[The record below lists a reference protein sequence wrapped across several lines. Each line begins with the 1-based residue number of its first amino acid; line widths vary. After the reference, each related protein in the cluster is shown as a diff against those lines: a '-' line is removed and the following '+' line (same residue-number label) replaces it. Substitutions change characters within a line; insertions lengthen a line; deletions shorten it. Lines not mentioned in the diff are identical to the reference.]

1 MQRKTGGKPPT
12 PASRHASFE
21 AFHDIV
27 SMAASDPMNGAVIS
41 GRYEILGR
49 IGQGGMAR
57 IYKANDRES
66 GTHVA
71 VKILSDN
78 PERNEE
84 LTERLFIEA
93 KAAATINHPNV
104 IRILDIGTYKDK
116 TFCVMEYIQGRDLAS
131 QLSSREP
138 MEWDRA
144 KRILAQICDALE
156 AAHGKCVIHR
166 DMKPENVMLSGPI
179 GGEHVK
185 VLDFGLAKLTDSAE
199 RLTRENMVL
208 GTPTYMAPEQ
218 AWSRDYDKRVDIYS
232 LGVIAYELVCGTV
245 PFHSDIPDDKARM
258 FQVLLMH
265 KETAPEKPS
274 DRVPGLIIPKEAEA
288 AILRALEK
296 DPAKRFQSARE
307 FRQALLGE
315 KPCEK
320 PQEQPEE
327 TVSTAALSSVA
338 EAPEPDRRGEEW
350 EGPMRERMAPW
361 SLPPEERRSY
371 AALKRFAKRVILTGM
386 IAAAGYAAYHYRDT
400 IIGYVE
406 SVRHAKPASSESA
419 EPSAEQQQPA
429 PANPVNTS
437 FQARIES
444 TPRNATVYDITG
456 GNDRRV
462 IIGRTPLD
470 ATFQN
475 YENRILIAK
484 SGYYPVRITIT
495 RSQPDQKVALRLVPR
510 QGGMAVDDQAGGSGS
525 PPDTDPYFNDG
536 GSGAA
541 FNPAQDGPR

>member
-1 MQRKTGGKPPT
+1 MQRKTGGKPPA

-57 IYKANDRES
+57 IYLANDRES
-66 GTHVA
+66 GTRVA

-104 IRILDIGTYKDK
+104 IGILDIGTYKDK

-131 QLSSREP
+131 QLSAKEP

-144 KRILAQICDALE
+144 KRILAQICDALD
-156 AAHGKCVIHR
+156 AAHGKGVIHR
-166 DMKPENVMLSGPI
+166 DMKPENVMLMGPI

-218 AWSRDYDKRVDIYS
+218 AWSRDYDMRVDIYS
-232 LGVIAYELVCGTV
+232 LGVMAYELACGKV
-245 PFHSDIPDDKARM
+245 PFSSDIPDDKART

-265 KETAPEKPS
+265 KETQPEKPS
-274 DRVPGLIIPKEAEA
+274 EKVPGLKIPKEAEA
-288 AILRALEK
+288 AIMRALEK
-296 DPAKRFQSARE
+296 DPAKRFQSALE

-315 KPCEK
+315 KPCKK
-320 PQEQPEE
+320 PEGQPEE

-338 EAPEPDRRGEEW
+338 EAPEPERHGEEW
-350 EGPMRERMAPW
+350 EGPMKERMAPW
-361 SLPPEERRSY
+361 SLPPEEKRSY
-371 AALKRFAKRVILTGM
+371 GALKRFAKRVILTGM
-386 IAAAGYAAYHYRDT
+386 VAAAGYAAYHYRDS

-406 SVRHAKPASSESA
+406 SLRQAKPPASASA
-419 EPSAEQQQPA
+419 EPSAEQQPVPA
-429 PANPVNTS
+429 SPVNTS

-462 IIGRTPLD
+462 AIGRTPLE

-475 YENRILIAK
+475 YENRILITK
-484 SGYYPVRITIT
+484 SGYYPARITIT
-495 RSQPDQKVALRLVPR
+495 RSQPDQKVALRPVPR
-510 QGGMAVDDQAGGSGS
+510 QGGMAADDQAGGSGG
-525 PPDTDPYFNDG
+525 PLGTDPYFNDG

-541 FNPAQDGPR
+541 SNPAQDGRR